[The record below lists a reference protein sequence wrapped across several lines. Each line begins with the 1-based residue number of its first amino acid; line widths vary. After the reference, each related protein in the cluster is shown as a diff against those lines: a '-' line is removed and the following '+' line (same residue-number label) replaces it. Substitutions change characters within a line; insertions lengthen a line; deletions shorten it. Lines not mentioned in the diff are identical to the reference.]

1 MAVAS
6 FKLPANVAECFY
18 VQTICIKRLTDAN
31 GKTRGDSW
39 HQAWQRGRLQG
50 NSNKNCWLPLF
61 AAYSRIGGQK
71 VGSSL
76 RERIHSFR
84 DQAISWRK
92 NLNPNSLIC
101 FVWCLYADNHV
112 KVNSHTLVL
121 IPDNVSWY
129 WGSLGSHVLLH
140 HLSTWPC
147 MWKASQRNRRAGG
160 EIEAAAAE
168 SCQKGAKRWGQ
179 WSMREST
186 TERPN
191 RKEYRTEHPE
201 PPCDAAHTYVG
212 GMRHRGSEF
221 AFQEARLW

>member
-18 VQTICIKRLTDAN
+18 VQTICIKRLT

-129 WGSLGSHVLLH
+129 WGSLH

-168 SCQKGAKRWGQ
+168 SCQKGAKRWGRGKVQ
-179 WSMREST
+179 QKGRIEKST
-186 TERPN
+186 EQNIPSLHATLRIL
-191 RKEYRTEHPE
+191 
-201 PPCDAAHTYVG
+201 
-212 GMRHRGSEF
+212 M
-221 AFQEARLW
+221 